1 MSDSEFKPNN
11 PVPAD
16 LHDEP
21 GMGRTALQALA
32 LMVLPPILF
41 SLSISANPSASALQV
56 YRPTLVPI
64 PPTFARPA
72 PPSRPAPPAPADSA
86 KATPP
91 TSAPAPTPS
100 AAELALKKV
109 RDSLKEDKEKREA
122 EAEKARKK
130 KEEAE
135 EEKRRKEKE
144 EEKRKA
150 EEEKKKQR
158 EKENR
163 EVEEKKRKEDE
174 AKKKE
179 REAEELA
186 ERVRQ
191 REEEEREARAR
202 EAEARAAELRAQ
214 EDARA
219 RADELV
225 RLADLQG
232 IYKSRVIRQIENEL
246 ETPPALVGRK
256 DVVVEVRVLLHP
268 DGELNGWPTVT
279 RSSGFPDYDEE
290 AIRAVLKA
298 APLVIPTDEP
308 ELLHD
313 FLRLDLD
320 IRPK

>member
-109 RDSLKEDKEKREA
+109 RDSLKEEKEKREA
-122 EAEKARKK
+122 EAEKVRKK
-130 KEEAE
+130 KKEAE

-150 EEEKKKQR
+150 EEEKK
-158 EKENR
+158 
-163 EVEEKKRKEDE
+163 RKEDE
-174 AKKKE
+174 AKKEKEEAEKKE

-191 REEEEREARAR
+191 REDEAREARAR